1 MGLFSYF
8 KPSKAKAADLNE
20 KTNTSDG
27 DETINGIPTPSSM
40 DEEVYD
46 AFTALRYETL
56 ASYIHSCQQQYLWIN
71 SNLQTVFTHD
81 QGVVLKMGCDKYTA
95 YPHHLE
101 DIPNGFYAA
110 IKELNVR
117 VSLSLRLCVALQQAN
132 NIKISRR

>member
-8 KPSKAKAADLNE
+8 KPSKAKAADLSE

-46 AFTALRYETL
+46 PFTALRYETL

-81 QGVVLKMGCDKYTA
+81 QGVVLKMGRDKYTA

-101 DIPNGFYAA
+101 WFLRGYQG
-110 IKELNVR
+110 IK
-117 VSLSLRLCVALQQAN
+117 C
-132 NIKISRR
+132 